1 MLRRPTE
8 RSAMT
13 DFYPLVLAALAKLDR
28 NTEEARQALYQ
39 RARTALTGR
48 LRKLD
53 PPPSEQRIM
62 AERLAFEEA
71 IRRAEA
77 DWARGLV
84 EHELLSKLADAIEH
98 DPSLTELPQPIG
110 QAWIHLSGTLE
121 QFRSGACFAYTQ
133 DGTFAFAPMGT
144 EADCATAVDPLVR
157 SIRSELEYKAREL
170 AGRTSRISDPG
181 QWRGLVDAVRLFAK
195 RIGGSDQKVAADIG
209 MLWGLY
215 VAFGAYADSQ
225 ETAASREIFVP
236 LEAGALRA
244 LRDLIGA
251 SGPWIRMFP
260 TGRAFDDQTPTS
272 GSTSSAIVEAAAIF
286 LRGVERTEL
295 LRDED
300 ATILRAVLDG
310 GGSAA
315 LTDKAGNWAIRT
327 ASNLGIA
334 MLVVL
339 AGVVRGYEKTA
350 DSSERSDV
358 ARRIE
363 RIVLHHEAHLL
374 QVFSYLPDDIRNE
387 LRMAIEAIRASAAD
401 DV

>member
-1 MLRRPTE
+1 M
-8 RSAMT
+8 
-13 DFYPLVLAALAKLDR
+13 
-28 NTEEARQALYQ
+28 
-39 RARTALTGR
+39 
-48 LRKLD
+48 
-53 PPPSEQRIM
+53 
-62 AERLAFEEA
+62 
-71 IRRAEA
+71 
-77 DWARGLV
+77 
-84 EHELLSKLADAIEH
+84 
-98 DPSLTELPQPIG
+98 
-110 QAWIHLSGTLE
+110 
-121 QFRSGACFAYTQ
+121 
-133 DGTFAFAPMGT
+133 
-144 EADCATAVDPLVR
+144 
-157 SIRSELEYKAREL
+157 
-170 AGRTSRISDPG
+170 
-181 QWRGLVDAVRLFAK
+181 
-195 RIGGSDQKVAADIG
+195 
-209 MLWGLY
+209 
-215 VAFGAYADSQ
+215 
-225 ETAASREIFVP
+225 
-236 LEAGALRA
+236 A

-286 LRGVERTEL
+286 LRGAERTEL

-339 AGVVRGYEKTA
+339 AGVVRGYEKIA
-350 DSSERSDV
+350 DSAEPSDV

-374 QVFSYLPDDIRNE
+374 QVFSHLPDHVRNE
-387 LRMAIEAIRASAAD
+387 LRMAIDAIRASAAD

>member
-1 MLRRPTE
+1 
-8 RSAMT
+8 
-13 DFYPLVLAALAKLDR
+13 
-28 NTEEARQALYQ
+28 
-39 RARTALTGR
+39 
-48 LRKLD
+48 
-53 PPPSEQRIM
+53 M
-62 AERLAFEEA
+62 AERLGFEEA

-98 DPSLTELPQPIG
+98 DPSLSELPQRTG
-110 QAWIHLSGTLE
+110 QAWIHLSATLE
-121 QFRSGACFAYTQ
+121 QARSGAQFEYTKENA
-133 DGTFAFAPMGT
+133 FAFAPMGT
-144 EADCATAVDPLVR
+144 EADCATAADPLVR

-236 LEAGALRA
+236 LEVGALRA

>member
-1 MLRRPTE
+1 
-8 RSAMT
+8 
-13 DFYPLVLAALAKLDR
+13 
-28 NTEEARQALYQ
+28 
-39 RARTALTGR
+39 
-48 LRKLD
+48 
-53 PPPSEQRIM
+53 
-62 AERLAFEEA
+62 
-71 IRRAEA
+71 
-77 DWARGLV
+77 
-84 EHELLSKLADAIEH
+84 
-98 DPSLTELPQPIG
+98 
-110 QAWIHLSGTLE
+110 
-121 QFRSGACFAYTQ
+121 
-133 DGTFAFAPMGT
+133 MGT

-236 LEAGALRA
+236 LEVGALRA

>member
-1 MLRRPTE
+1 
-8 RSAMT
+8 
-13 DFYPLVLAALAKLDR
+13 
-28 NTEEARQALYQ
+28 
-39 RARTALTGR
+39 
-48 LRKLD
+48 
-53 PPPSEQRIM
+53 
-62 AERLAFEEA
+62 
-71 IRRAEA
+71 
-77 DWARGLV
+77 
-84 EHELLSKLADAIEH
+84 
-98 DPSLTELPQPIG
+98 
-110 QAWIHLSGTLE
+110 
-121 QFRSGACFAYTQ
+121 
-133 DGTFAFAPMGT
+133 MGT

-236 LEAGALRA
+236 LEAGALCA

-272 GSTSSAIVEAAAIF
+272 GSTSSAIV
-286 LRGVERTEL
+286 
-295 LRDED
+295 DED